1 MSRSRMQQAAC
12 LTTSQ
17 VEAATG
23 IIKPTIYAAL
33 RSGLLNGAKLDGK
46 TWSISP
52 EDCLEWARHLWR
64 NGRATMYPPD
74 RAERYLRDF
83 NLNGGESNG

>member
-52 EDCLEWARHLWR
+52 EDCL
-64 NGRATMYPPD
+64 
-74 RAERYLRDF
+74 
-83 NLNGGESNG
+83 